1 MVSEREGGRGN
12 DIYMTLPLI
21 YNLHTGRCP
30 VEVNGGIQW
39 PWTLEGTTAFRPCSE
54 AGSMFR
60 VGPRASRQCDQEGE
74 WKDADLTSCTITDV
88 EEPFILVWF
97 VIDAEEYTD
106 SMEQDFIDN
115 VIYCTQFYML
125 SVSFITVGKS
135 S

>member
-1 MVSEREGGRGN
+1 MF
-12 DIYMTLPLI
+12 DP
-21 YNLHTGRCP
+21 HAGRCP

-74 WKDADLTSCTITDV
+74 WEDADLTSCTIADV

>member
-1 MVSEREGGRGN
+1 M
-12 DIYMTLPLI
+12 
-21 YNLHTGRCP
+21 
-30 VEVNGGIQW
+30 EVNGGIQW

-74 WKDADLTSCTITDV
+74 WEDADLTSCTIADI